1 MFFDWDQAQN
11 QFLMVAH
18 LTLQNHYTRRPIY
31 KNIYII
37 YILWTERLANK
48 YMAKL
53 IGIGQ
58 TTHLIV
64 NWNLKKRK

>member
-37 YILWTERLANK
+37 YTYYERNGLQINIWPNWLESGKRLIWLWIE
-48 YMAKL
+48 
-53 IGIGQ
+53 IW
-58 TTHLIV
+58 TT
-64 NWNLKKRK
+64 